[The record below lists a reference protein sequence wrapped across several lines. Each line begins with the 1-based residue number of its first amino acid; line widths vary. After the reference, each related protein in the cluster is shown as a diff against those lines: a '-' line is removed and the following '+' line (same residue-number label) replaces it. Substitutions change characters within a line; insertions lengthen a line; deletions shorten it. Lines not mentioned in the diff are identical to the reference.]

1 MTTPAGGRERA
12 ADRERALARIVLCAD
27 DYGMAPGVNRA
38 ICDLIARGRLNA
50 TSVMVGAPS
59 FAAADAQALAAA
71 AADRAFIG
79 LHFTLTA
86 PFRPA
91 SSGYRPTGRDGAF
104 FGLARTFATG
114 WLGRLDPEALAAEA
128 ATQFAAFRSAFGKP
142 PDFVDGHQHV
152 QVVPQVGDVMIAAM
166 KEHAP
171 SAWLRQCGR
180 VATVQRWGDPKGFLL
195 DLMSRRLAAASARG
209 GITTNPA
216 FAGTYDFHRDR
227 RYDALFDSFLDGLPD
242 GGVVMCHPG
251 HVDTELKRLDD
262 FLAMREEEY
271 AFFAGERFPQFLASR
286 GFALARP

>member
-1 MTTPAGGRERA
+1 MTTPVGGRERP
-12 ADRERALARIVLCAD
+12 ADREPALSRIVLCAD

-59 FAAADAQALAAA
+59 FAAADARALAA

-91 SSGYRPTGRDGAF
+91 SGGYRPTGRDGAF

-114 WLGRLDPEALAAEA
+114 WLRGLDPASLAREARS
-128 ATQFAAFRSAFGKP
+128 QFAAFRSAFGKP

-152 QVVPQVGDVMIAAM
+152 QVVPQVADALIAVM
-166 KEHAP
+166 KECAP

-180 VATVQRWGDPKGFLL
+180 VSPAQRWRDPKGFLL
-195 DLMSRRLAAASARG
+195 DLMSRRLAAESTRH
-209 GITTNPA
+209 GIKTNPA

-227 RYDALFDSFLDGLPD
+227 RYDVLFNSFLDGLPD

-251 HVDTELKRLDD
+251 HVDAELKRLDD

-271 AFFAGERFPQFLASR
+271 AFFAGERFPQFLASC